1 MNVAYANRQI
11 IAHRVRECFSEVFRA
26 SPEDLGMHQVWDVGH
41 NTGKLEEHLADGHT
55 RKLVVHRKGATRAFG
70 PGRVELPPEYRESG
84 QPVLVGGSMG
94 TSSFVLRP
102 TARAMEL
109 SWGSAVHGAGRS
121 MSRNKAKRRF
131 WGERLVSELSKQGIL
146 VKGHSMSGIAEE
158 APGAYKDVA
167 RTVRVM
173 ECAGLATRAVEL
185 RPIGNIKG

>member
-1 MNVAYANRQI
+1 
-11 IAHRVRECFSEVFRA
+11 
-26 SPEDLGMHQVWDVGH
+26 
-41 NTGKLEEHLADGHT
+41 
-55 RKLVVHRKGATRAFG
+55 
-70 PGRVELPPEYRESG
+70 
-84 QPVLVGGSMG
+84 
-94 TSSFVLRP
+94 
-102 TARAMEL
+102 MEL